1 MKKIIYLLIILASFP
16 SWVFAQ
22 QSLLVM
28 TEDLPPFNFS
38 ENGKITGISTDIV
51 RHIFKQTGLS
61 MDQGDIQLYPWTR
74 AYHKI
79 QHSSGTALFSM
90 ARTKGRE
97 DLFAWVG
104 PLLDVTIGIVAK
116 KNSHITINSISD
128 LENYRIGSVRDGAP
142 EQLLV
147 KQGIAE
153 EDLERRALP
162 EQNIRKLQAGR
173 IDLFVFNVQT
183 TRYLMARLGINPGDY
198 ETVFVLKKLDLYLAL
213 HLETDRR
220 LVNRLQESLDEMRM
234 PDSAGLALFDR
245 IVGKYL
251 FMNNRDEYCR

>member
-1 MKKIIYLLIILASFP
+1 MKKIIYLLIILVSLP

-28 TEDLPPFNFS
+28 TEDLPPFNYS
-38 ENGKITGISTDIV
+38 ENGEISGISTDIV

-61 MDQGDIQLYPWTR
+61 MEQGDIQLYPWTR

-79 QHSSGTALFSM
+79 QHSPGTALFSM
-90 ARTKGRE
+90 ARTEARE
-97 DLFAWVG
+97 DLFSWVG
-104 PLLDVTIGIVAK
+104 PLLDVTIGIIAK
-116 KNSHITINSISD
+116 KNSHIAIDSIAD

-147 KQGIAE
+147 QRGIPQE
-153 EDLERRALP
+153 NLERRALP
-162 EQNIRKLQAGR
+162 EQNIRKLQADR

-183 TRYLMARLGINPGDY
+183 ARYLMARIGINPDDY
-198 ETVFVLKKLDLYLAL
+198 ETVFVLKKLELYLAL
-213 HLETDRR
+213 HHETDRR
-220 LVNRLQESLDEMRM
+220 LVNRLQESLDEMKM
-234 PDSAGLALFDR
+234 PGATGLALFDQ